1 MVTCHLPGL
10 SSLQWN
16 EFVLHIT
23 KFEVFARFDIRVVL
37 ANFCDGFESDCHEN
51 NKSANKMHVIQGK
64 HALKQ

>member
-1 MVTCHLPGL
+1 M
-10 SSLQWN
+10 
-16 EFVLHIT
+16 LHIT

-51 NKSANKMHVIQGK
+51 NKSANKMRVNQGK